1 MQHACMHR
9 APVPC
14 TCLPPRTWMATHD
27 DDDAEQAGRHQARTR
42 PVDRALGYVR
52 AHAYTWQLARTRG
65 TARQTTAERAGARRR
80 SGGGRDGGVRCE
92 EAERERETER
102 PRLLDRLG
110 CSCYTVAT
118 YAIDDGTASRGLDIC
133 SHPQFG
139 QIWGHLIYLCMHTTH
154 DAGMQMAGQRAP
166 TIRHLYIGALLW
178 RHAHKASS
186 GGPSPIH
193 AWPDIHFFD
202 WPRNKDTC
210 CLVQEQDRDD
220 P

>member
-1 MQHACMHR
+1 MHR

-14 TCLPPRTWMATHD
+14 TCLPARTWMATHD
-27 DDDAEQAGRHQARTR
+27 DDDDAGQAAASRHQARTR
-42 PVDRALGYVR
+42 PVARMHILGSWR
-52 AHAYTWQLARTRG
+52 AHAARHGKRRQRDPERDDGAEEGG
-65 TARQTTAERAGARRR
+65 TVACGARRQ
-80 SGGGRDGGVRCE
+80 
-92 EAERERETER
+92 RERETER